1 MVPFHIYTD
10 GSSKQHKGVWIG
22 ATAVQVYLDGE
33 LIYTHTAVLN
43 PATNNVAELVA
54 VMRGVYY
61 CRKRNPK
68 RPIKVFT
75 DSGYVVTGIN
85 KLRRGETHKTN
96 TDVWFA
102 AATILS
108 DSSLMI
114 EQVKGHS
121 GVVGN
126 VAVDKLA
133 YNKLTKY
140 IGSLK

>member
-10 GSSKQHKGVWIG
+10 GSSKNHKGVWIG

-33 LIYTHTAVLN
+33 LIYTHTAILN

-61 CRKRNPK
+61 CKKKNPN

-85 KLRRGETHKTN
+85 KLRKGLTHSTN

-102 AATILS
+102 AAPILS
-108 DSSLMI
+108 DSSITI

-121 GVVGN
+121 GVAGN

-133 YNKLTKY
+133 YNKLNNYLRK
-140 IGSLK
+140 LK